1 MTRILKKELWP
12 YCVPVEF
19 TGDIDKNFIN
29 VDIDKMERWLS
40 NLLGPF
46 KEQWNIVYLHNRTDF
61 YFRNEQ
67 DAVFFS
73 LKWV

>member
-12 YCVPVEF
+12 YRVPVEF
-19 TGDIDKNFIN
+19 TE
-29 VDIDKMERWLS
+29 DIDKMEMWLDTAICPGS
-40 NLLGPF
+40 F

-67 DAVFFS
+67 DAVLFS

>member
-19 TGDIDKNFIN
+19 TGDIDKM
-29 VDIDKMERWLS
+29 KMWLG

-67 DAVFFS
+67 DAVLFS